1 MGYSIN
7 YAKGNTSYPVLVE
20 NDPDYVLIS
29 AVYHREKRT
38 IGTLIF
44 KLLDN
49 HPSFSVFEKFKG
61 VVHLD
66 FNGVRL
72 FDARIYNVK
81 KDINNIKTVECE
93 GLLGF
98 LNDSVIAPYTFNRNS
113 RIFVNAQPSDN
124 YSIRVRDY
132 ITDLLNEHNSQ
143 VAEEQRVFLT
153 NNTDSS
159 ILNTEISTEGSGY
172 STAWDELTTNVL
184 NNYGGDVDLDLSQ
197 SDTKLKFF
205 DAPSSNV
212 AQEIRYGINLKSIE
226 LSYNDDFA
234 TAVYPVSEYVDDNKI
249 THKINIGSVNGGN
262 YFIINQTA
270 AASYGRINKV
280 VNIKGATN
288 PTDLYNLALA
298 QLNEMSRMRVKTTLS
313 AIDMSE
319 LDASYMPIKTGQ
331 LIRAVSEPNDISFTA
346 EVTAFDADIIDPGKS
361 MYTIN
366 GKASAF
372 TQLLKSKL

>member
-113 RIFVNAQPSDN
+113 RIFVNVQPSDN

-159 ILNTEISTEGSGY
+159 ILRSG
-172 STAWDELTTNVL
+172 DPLRNQ
-184 NNYGGDVDLDLSQ
+184 SQ
-197 SDTKLKFF
+197 K
-205 DAPSSNV
+205 
-212 AQEIRYGINLKSIE
+212 Y
-226 LSYNDDFA
+226 
-234 TAVYPVSEYVDDNKI
+234 
-249 THKINIGSVNGGN
+249 
-262 YFIINQTA
+262 
-270 AASYGRINKV
+270 
-280 VNIKGATN
+280 
-288 PTDLYNLALA
+288 
-298 QLNEMSRMRVKTTLS
+298 
-313 AIDMSE
+313 
-319 LDASYMPIKTGQ
+319 
-331 LIRAVSEPNDISFTA
+331 
-346 EVTAFDADIIDPGKS
+346 
-361 MYTIN
+361 
-366 GKASAF
+366 
-372 TQLLKSKL
+372 

>member
-61 VVHLD
+61 VVYLD

-81 KDINNIKTVECE
+81 KDMNNIKTVECE

-113 RIFVNAQPSDN
+113 RIFVNALPSDN

-153 NNTDSS
+153 NNSDSS
-159 ILNTEISTEGSGY
+159 ILNTEISIEGSGY

-197 SDTKLKFF
+197 SDTELKFF

-298 QLNEMSRMRVKTTLS
+298 QLNEMSRMRIKTTLS

-346 EVTAFDADIIDPGKS
+346 EVTAFDADIIDPNKS

>member
-7 YAKGNTSYPVLVE
+7 YVKGNTSYPVLVE

-61 VVHLD
+61 VVYLD

-113 RIFVNAQPSDN
+113 RIFVNVLPSDN

-132 ITDLLNEHNSQ
+132 ITDLLN
-143 VAEEQRVFLT
+143 V
-153 NNTDSS
+153 S

>member
-44 KLLDN
+44 KLL
-49 HPSFSVFEKFKG
+49 KFKG

-113 RIFVNAQPSDN
+113 RIFVNVQPSDN

-184 NNYGGDVDLDLSQ
+184 NNYGGDVDLRPR
-197 SDTKLKFF
+197 FIPC
-205 DAPSSNV
+205 PST
-212 AQEIRYGINLKSIE
+212 L
-226 LSYNDDFA
+226 
-234 TAVYPVSEYVDDNKI
+234 
-249 THKINIGSVNGGN
+249 
-262 YFIINQTA
+262 
-270 AASYGRINKV
+270 
-280 VNIKGATN
+280 
-288 PTDLYNLALA
+288 
-298 QLNEMSRMRVKTTLS
+298 TT
-313 AIDMSE
+313 
-319 LDASYMPIKTGQ
+319 T
-331 LIRAVSEPNDISFTA
+331 R
-346 EVTAFDADIIDPGKS
+346 
-361 MYTIN
+361 
-366 GKASAF
+366 
-372 TQLLKSKL
+372 